1 MPRSSEVQ
9 SCFKMSTV
17 LIPRLKCTVPSEAV
31 DLSIMYAVQKL
42 GYDCASPEQ
51 GKAIQEFLL
60 GRDVFVSL
68 PTGEGK
74 SLCYASLPLVF
85 DWIKERHVR
94 KTTSENPSSSIVLVV
109 SPLTALMKDQ
119 VESFSKRGQ

>member
-1 MPRSSEVQ
+1 MPRSAKWKVGFE
-9 SCFKMSTV
+9 MATV

-31 DLSIMYAVQKL
+31 DTSIMHAVQEL
-42 GYDCASPEQ
+42 GYDRATPEQ
-51 GKAIQEFLL
+51 GQAIQEFLL

-85 DWIKERHVR
+85 DWIKEHHV
-94 KTTSENPSSSIVLVV
+94 KTTISENVSSSIVVVV

>member
-1 MPRSSEVQ
+1 
-9 SCFKMSTV
+9 MSTV
-17 LIPRLKCTVPSEAV
+17 LIPRLKCSVPSEAV
-31 DLSIMYAVQKL
+31 DSSIMHAVQEL
-42 GYDCASPEQ
+42 GYNHATPEQ
-51 GKAIQEFLL
+51 GQAIREFLL

-94 KTTSENPSSSIVLVV
+94 MTISENLSSSIVVVV

>member
-1 MPRSSEVQ
+1 MH
-9 SCFKMSTV
+9 
-17 LIPRLKCTVPSEAV
+17 
-31 DLSIMYAVQKL
+31 AVQEL
-42 GYDCASPEQ
+42 GYDRATPEQ
-51 GKAIQEFLL
+51 GQAIREFLL

-85 DWIKERHVR
+85 DWIKEHHVR
-94 KTTSENPSSSIVLVV
+94 TTISENVSSSIV

>member
-1 MPRSSEVQ
+1 MPRSAKWKVGFE
-9 SCFKMSTV
+9 MATV

-31 DLSIMYAVQKL
+31 DTSIMHAVQEL
-42 GYDCASPEQ
+42 ATPEQ
-51 GKAIQEFLL
+51 GQAIREFLL

-74 SLCYASLPLVF
+74 SLCYASLPLEF
-85 DWIKERHVR
+85 DWIKEHHVR
-94 KTTSENPSSSIVLVV
+94 TTISENVSSSIVVVV